1 MFTVCMLI
9 VLNIIYLLIIIYKI
23 GTTKE
28 INIKNRT
35 YYYYNEIIDLDE
47 FDESKIKVD
56 KKDFNGIDI
65 YYLAYEYKK
74 KITERNI
81 IKSVNP
87 LYLRIVD
94 IKGQF
99 EKGKDDAW
107 YLVISDKDYVYKK
120 LVDIFESIKNEIIE
134 KTWDALEYD
143 KDYMKIKFESN
154 NIFPTDKDVNI
165 HLSTIVIRAI
175 FAKDGKYY
183 PQLSLDGGL
192 YENVSV

>member
-1 MFTVCMLI
+1 M
-9 VLNIIYLLIIIYKI
+9 

-28 INIKNRT
+28 INIKNQT
-35 YYYYNEIIDLDE
+35 YYYYHDIINFDE
-47 FDESKIKVD
+47 FDKSKINVD

-65 YYLAYEYKK
+65 YYLGYEYKK
-74 KITERNI
+74 KITERNVI
-81 IKSVNP
+81 RSVNS
-87 LYLRIVD
+87 LYLRIVH

-99 EKGKDDAW
+99 KKGKDDAW
-107 YLVISDKDYVYKK
+107 YLVISDKDDVYKK
-120 LVDIFESIKNEIIE
+120 LVDIFESIKNKITE

-183 PQLSLDGGL
+183 PQLFLDGGL
-192 YENVSV
+192 YKNSSV